1 MSATMSHSSHSER
14 PQGTH
19 AELPSGSSQFRK
31 DNEMSDLIA
40 PHAFLNM
47 ASISQTILGK
57 IVAAKQEWVA
67 ARKLAQPL
75 ESFQSALTP
84 SDRDFVG
91 ALKAG
96 STRFILECKKAS
108 PSKGLIRDDF
118 SPEAIA
124 DIYGKYATAISVL
137 TDEKFFQGDFAYL
150 SRVRSRVS
158 QPVLCKDFMIDP
170 YQVYLARHY
179 QADAILLMLSVLT
192 DEGYRALFAVAK
204 ELGLGVLTE
213 VSNEEELTRAIA
225 LDAPVIGINNRD
237 LRDLSVDLN
246 RTKQL
251 AKDIP
256 GDRVVIS
263 ESGINHRAQVADLR
277 HYAKGFLV
285 GSSLMAE
292 PDLEAAVRKLVLGQN
307 KVCGLTRAEDA
318 AAAHQAG
325 AVFGGLIFVAKSPR
339 YVDIPAARAVM
350 AGAPL
355 SYVGVFRNAQPAT
368 IAKTVDALGLA
379 AVQLHGDEDT
389 AYIEELRPLL
399 PAGCQIW
406 KAVGVSLGMESGEP
420 LPDLDYPA
428 DRLLLDTVV
437 KTAVGSQSGGT
448 GQTFDWALLANLDKA
463 KLMLAGGLNPDNA
476 LQAAQVGCLGLDFN
490 SGVESAP
497 GQKDAHKIA
506 AAFGA
511 LRNL

>member
-1 MSATMSHSSHSER
+1 MSATTLHNSHSER

-19 AELPSGSSQFRK
+19 AELPSGSSQLRK

-57 IVAAKQEWVA
+57 IVAAKQAWVA

-75 ESFQSALTP
+75 ESFQSALIP

-137 TDEKFFQGDFAYL
+137 TDEKFFQGDFAFL
-150 SRVRSRVS
+150 PRVRSRVS

-179 QADAILLMLSVLT
+179 QADSILLMLSVLT
-192 DEGYRALFAVAK
+192 DEGYRALFTVAK

-225 LDAPVIGINNRD
+225 LGAPVIGINNRD

-256 GDRVVIS
+256 ADRVVIS

-277 HYAKGFLV
+277 PYAKGFLV

-292 PDLEAAVRKLVLGQN
+292 PDLEAAVRKLTLGQN
-307 KVCGLTRAEDA
+307 KVCGLTRADDA

-325 AVFGGLIFVAKSPR
+325 AVFGGLIFVSKSPR
-339 YVDIPAARAVM
+339 YVDIPTARAVM

-368 IAKTVDALGLA
+368 IVQTVEALGLA
-379 AVQLHGDEDT
+379 AVQLHGDEDA
-389 AYIEELRPLL
+389 AYIEALRPLL
-399 PAGCQIW
+399 PTGCQIW
-406 KAVGVSLGMESGEP
+406 KAIGVSLGKESGEP
-420 LPDLDYPA
+420 LPALDYPA
-428 DRLLLDTVV
+428 DRLLLDT
-437 KTAVGSQSGGT
+437 KVGSQSGGT
-448 GQTFDWALLANLDKA
+448 GQAFDWSLLAHLDKA

-476 LQAAQVGCLGLDFN
+476 LLAAEVGCLGLDFN

-497 GQKDAHKIA
+497 GQKDGHKLA
-506 AAFGA
+506 AAFAA
-511 LRNL
+511 LRAL

>member
-1 MSATMSHSSHSER
+1 MSATMSHNSHSER
-14 PQGTH
+14 PQGK
-19 AELPSGSSQFRK
+19 SQFRK

-57 IVAAKQEWVA
+57 IVAAKQAWIA

-75 ESFQSALTP
+75 ETFQSTLTP

-137 TDEKFFQGDFAYL
+137 TDEKFFQGDFAFL
-150 SRVRSRVS
+150 PRVRGRVS

-192 DEGYRALFAVAK
+192 DEGYRALFAVAR

-225 LDAPVIGINNRD
+225 LGAPVIGINNRD

-251 AKDIP
+251 ANILSQKAP

-277 HYAKGFLV
+277 HHAKGFLV

-292 PDLEAAVRKLVLGQN
+292 PDLEAAVRKLTLGQN

-355 SYVGVFRNAQPAT
+355 SYVGVFRNAQPTT
-368 IAKTVDALGLA
+368 IAKTVDALNLA
-379 AVQLHGDEDT
+379 AVQLHGDEDA
-389 AYIEELRPLL
+389 AYIEGLRALL

-406 KAVGVSLGMESGEP
+406 KAIGITSGEP
-420 LPDLDYPA
+420 LPALDYPA
-428 DRLLLDTVV
+428 DRLLLDT
-437 KTAVGSQSGGT
+437 KVGSQSGGT
-448 GQTFDWALLANLDKA
+448 GQAFDWAMLATLDKS

-497 GQKDAHKIA
+497 GQKDAHKLA
-506 AAFGA
+506 AVFAA
-511 LRNL
+511 LRQL

>member
-1 MSATMSHSSHSER
+1 MSATTLHSSHSER
-14 PQGTH
+14 PTGNNQ
-19 AELPSGSSQFRK
+19 LRK

-67 ARKLAQPL
+67 ARKQAQPL
-75 ESFQSALTP
+75 ASFQSALTP

-137 TDEKFFQGDFAYL
+137 TDEKFFQGDFAFL
-150 SRVRSRVS
+150 PRVRSRVS

-225 LDAPVIGINNRD
+225 LGAPVIGINNRD

-251 AKDIP
+251 AAILSQKAP
-256 GDRVVIS
+256 ADRVVIS

-277 HYAKGFLV
+277 HHAKGFLV

-325 AVFGGLIFVAKSPR
+325 AVFGGLIFVSKSPR

-355 SYVGVFRNAQPAT
+355 AYVGVFRNAQPTT
-368 IAKTVDALGLA
+368 IVKTVEALSLA
-379 AVQLHGDEDT
+379 AVQLHGDEDA
-389 AYIEELRPLL
+389 AYIEGLRALL

-406 KAVGVSLGMESGEP
+406 KAVGVSLGKESGEP
-420 LPDLDYPA
+420 LPALDYPA
-428 DRLLLDTVV
+428 DRLLLDT
-437 KTAVGSQSGGT
+437 KVGSQSGGT
-448 GQTFDWALLANLDKA
+448 GQAFDWALLAHLDKA

-497 GQKDAHKIA
+497 GQKDAHKLA
-506 AAFGA
+506 AAFAA

>member
-1 MSATMSHSSHSER
+1 
-14 PQGTH
+14 
-19 AELPSGSSQFRK
+19 
-31 DNEMSDLIA
+31 MSDLIA

-75 ESFQSALTP
+75 ASFQSTLTP

-137 TDEKFFQGDFAYL
+137 TDEKFFQGDFAFL
-150 SRVRSRVS
+150 PRVRSRVS

-225 LDAPVIGINNRD
+225 LGAPVIGINNRD

-251 AKDIP
+251 AAILSQKAP
-256 GDRVVIS
+256 ADRVVIS

-277 HYAKGFLV
+277 HHAKGFLV

-325 AVFGGLIFVAKSPR
+325 AVFGGLIFVSKSPR

-355 SYVGVFRNAQPAT
+355 AYVGVFRNAQPAT
-368 IAKTVDALGLA
+368 IVKTVEALSLA
-379 AVQLHGDEDT
+379 AVQLHGDEDA
-389 AYIEELRPLL
+389 AYIEGLRALL

-406 KAVGVSLGMESGEP
+406 KAVGVSLGKESGEP
-420 LPDLDYPA
+420 LPALDYPA
-428 DRLLLDTVV
+428 DRLLLDT
-437 KTAVGSQSGGT
+437 KVGSQSGGT
-448 GQTFDWALLANLDKA
+448 GQAFDWTLLAHLDKA

-497 GQKDAHKIA
+497 GQKDAHKLA
-506 AAFGA
+506 AAFAA

>member
-1 MSATMSHSSHSER
+1 MSATMSRSSHSER
-14 PQGTH
+14 PQGK
-19 AELPSGSSQFRK
+19 SQFRK

-192 DEGYRALFAVAK
+192 DEGYRTLFAVAK

-225 LDAPVIGINNRD
+225 LGAPVIGINNRD

-251 AKDIP
+251 AAILSQKAPADQ
-256 GDRVVIS
+256 VVIS

-277 HYAKGFLV
+277 HHAKGFLV

-292 PDLEAAVRKLVLGQN
+292 PDLEAAVRKLTLGQN

-368 IAKTVDALGLA
+368 IVKTVEALGLA
-379 AVQLHGDEDT
+379 AVQLHGDEDA
-389 AYIEELRPLL
+389 AYIETLRPLL

-406 KAVGVSLGMESGEP
+406 KAVGVTSGEP
-420 LPDLDYPA
+420 LPALDYPA
-428 DRLLLDTVV
+428 DRLMLDT
-437 KTAVGSQSGGT
+437 KVGSQSGGT
-448 GQTFDWALLANLDKA
+448 GQAFDWTLLANLDKA

-497 GQKDAHKIA
+497 GQKDAHKLA
-506 AAFGA
+506 AAFAA

>member
-1 MSATMSHSSHSER
+1 MSATIKERPQGAHSER
-14 PQGTH
+14 PQG
-19 AELPSGSSQFRK
+19 SQLRK
-31 DNEMSDLIA
+31 DNEMSDIIA

-57 IVAAKQEWVA
+57 IVAAKQGWIA
-67 ARKLAQPL
+67 ARKEAQPL
-75 ESFQSALTP
+75 ESFKGALVP
-84 SDRDFVG
+84 SDRDFEG
-91 ALKAG
+91 QLRAG

-108 PSKGLIRDDF
+108 PSKGLIRNDF

-124 DIYGKYATAISVL
+124 DVYGKYATAISVL
-137 TDEKFFQGDFAYL
+137 TDEKFFQGDFAFL
-150 SRVRSRVS
+150 PRVRARVQ

-192 DEGYRALFAVAK
+192 DEGYNALFAVAK

-213 VSNEEELTRAIA
+213 VSNEEELERAIA
-225 LDAPVIGINNRD
+225 LGAPVIGINNRD
-237 LRDLSVDLN
+237 LRDLSVDIA
-246 RTKQL
+246 RTGQL
-251 AKDIP
+251 AARIP
-256 GDRVVIS
+256 ADRIVIS
-263 ESGINHRAQVADLR
+263 ESGIRNRAQVAELR
-277 HYAKGFLV
+277 LHAKGFLV
-285 GSSLMAE
+285 GSSLMEEA
-292 PDLEAAVRKLVLGQN
+292 DLEAAVRKLTLGQN
-307 KVCGLTRAEDA
+307 KVCGLTRPEDA

-325 AVFGGLIFVAKSPR
+325 TVFGGLIFVSKSPR

-355 SYVGVFRNAQPAT
+355 SYVGVFRNAQAAT

-379 AVQLHGDEDT
+379 AVQLHGDEDA
-389 AYIEELRPLL
+389 AYVEGLRPLL
-399 PAGCQIW
+399 PPGCEIW
-406 KAVGVSLGMESGEP
+406 KAVGITLGETSGEP
-420 LPDLDYPA
+420 LPALDFPA
-428 DRLLLDTVV
+428 DRLLLDT
-437 KTAVGSQSGGT
+437 KVGSQSGGT
-448 GQTFDWALLANLDKA
+448 GQAFDWTLLAGLDKSR
-463 KLMLAGGLNPDNA
+463 LMLAGGLNADNA

-511 LRNL
+511 LRQL

>member
-1 MSATMSHSSHSER
+1 MSATTSHSSHSER
-14 PQGTH
+14 PTGNTQ
-19 AELPSGSSQFRK
+19 LRK

-47 ASISQTILGK
+47 ASINQTILGK

-67 ARKLAQPL
+67 TRKLAQPL
-75 ESFQSALTP
+75 ESFQSTLTP

-124 DIYGKYATAISVL
+124 DIYGRYATAISVL
-137 TDEKFFQGDFAYL
+137 TDEKFFQGDFAFL
-150 SRVRSRVS
+150 PRVRTRVQ

-170 YQVYLARHY
+170 YQLYLARHY

-225 LDAPVIGINNRD
+225 LGAPVIGINNRD

-251 AKDIP
+251 AAILSQKAP
-256 GDRVVIS
+256 SDRVVIS
-263 ESGINHRAQVADLR
+263 ESGIKDRTQVADLR
-277 HYAKGFLV
+277 HHAKGFLV
-285 GSSLMAE
+285 GSSLMEEA
-292 PDLEAAVRKLVLGQN
+292 DLEAAVRKLVLGQN

-318 AAAHQAG
+318 TAAHQAG

-339 YVDIPAARAVM
+339 YVDIPTARTVM

-355 SYVGVFRNAQPAT
+355 SYVGVFRNAQQET
-368 IAKTVDALGLA
+368 IAKTVEALGLA
-379 AVQLHGDEDT
+379 AVQLHGDEDA
-389 AYIEELRPLL
+389 AYIEALRPLL
-399 PAGCQIW
+399 PASCQIW
-406 KAVGVSLGMESGEP
+406 KAIGVTSGEP
-420 LPDLDYPA
+420 LPALDYPA
-428 DRLLLDTVV
+428 DRLLLDT
-437 KTAVGSQSGGT
+437 KVGSQSGGT
-448 GQTFDWALLANLDKA
+448 GQAFDWAMLANLNKA

-497 GQKDAHKIA
+497 GQKDGHKLA
-506 AAFGA
+506 AAFAA
-511 LRNL
+511 LRGL

>member
-1 MSATMSHSSHSER
+1 MSATTLHSSHSER

-19 AELPSGSSQFRK
+19 AELPSGSSQLRK

-47 ASISQTILGK
+47 ASINQTILGK

-108 PSKGLIRDDF
+108 PSKGLIRNDF

-137 TDEKFFQGDFAYL
+137 TDEKFFQGDFAFL
-150 SRVRSRVS
+150 PRVRACVQ

-213 VSNEEELTRAIA
+213 VSTEEELTRAIA
-225 LDAPVIGINNRD
+225 LGAPVIGINNRD

-251 AKDIP
+251 ANILSQKAP
-256 GDRVVIS
+256 SDRVVIS

-277 HYAKGFLV
+277 PYAKGFLV

-307 KVCGLTRAEDA
+307 KVCGLTRADDA

-355 SYVGVFRNAQPAT
+355 CYVGVFRNALPAT
-368 IAKTVDALGLA
+368 IVQTVEALGLA
-379 AVQLHGDEDT
+379 AVQLHGDEDA
-389 AYIEELRPLL
+389 AYINNLRPLL
-399 PAGCQIW
+399 PATCQIW
-406 KAVGVSLGMESGEP
+406 KAIGVSLGKESGEP
-420 LPDLDYPA
+420 LPALDYPA
-428 DRLLLDTVV
+428 DRLLLDT
-437 KTAVGSQSGGT
+437 KVGSQSGGT
-448 GQTFDWALLANLDKA
+448 GQAFDWAMLATLDKS

-476 LQAAQVGCLGLDFN
+476 LQAAEVGCLGLDFN

-497 GQKDAHKIA
+497 GQKDSHKLA
-506 AAFGA
+506 AAFAA
-511 LRNL
+511 LRAL

>member
-1 MSATMSHSSHSER
+1 MSATNQHGTHSGTSSDR
-14 PQGTH
+14 PQGST
-19 AELPSGSSQFRK
+19 QFRK

-47 ASISQTILGK
+47 ASINQTILGK

-67 ARKLAQPL
+67 TRKLAQPL
-75 ESFQSALTP
+75 ESFQSMLTP

-108 PSKGLIRDDF
+108 PSKGLIRNDF

-137 TDEKFFQGDFAYL
+137 TDEKFFQGDFAFL
-150 SRVRSRVS
+150 PRVRARVQ

-204 ELGLGVLTE
+204 ALGLGVLTE

-225 LDAPVIGINNRD
+225 LGAPVIGINNRD

-251 AKDIP
+251 AAILSQKAP
-256 GDRVVIS
+256 SDRVVIS
-263 ESGINHRAQVADLR
+263 ESGIKDRTQVADLR
-277 HYAKGFLV
+277 HHAKGFLV
-285 GSSLMAE
+285 GSSLMEEA
-292 PDLEAAVRKLVLGQN
+292 DLEAAVRKLVLGQN

-318 AAAHQAG
+318 TAAHQAG

-339 YVDIPAARAVM
+339 YVDIPTARAVM

-355 SYVGVFRNAQPAT
+355 SYVGVFRNAMPAT
-368 IAKTVDALGLA
+368 IVQTVEALGLA
-379 AVQLHGDEDT
+379 AVQLHGDEDA
-389 AYIEELRPLL
+389 AYIDTLRPLL
-399 PAGCQIW
+399 PATCQVW
-406 KAVGVSLGMESGEP
+406 KAVGITSGEP
-420 LPDLDYPA
+420 LPALDYPA
-428 DRLLLDTVV
+428 DRLLLDT
-437 KTAVGSQSGGT
+437 KVGSQSGGT
-448 GQTFDWALLANLDKA
+448 GQAFDWAMLANLDKA

-476 LQAAQVGCLGLDFN
+476 LQAAEVGCLGLDFN

-497 GQKDAHKIA
+497 GQKDPHKLA
-506 AAFGA
+506 AAFSA
-511 LRNL
+511 LRAL

>member
-1 MSATMSHSSHSER
+1 MMSATNQHGTKPES
-14 PQGTH
+14 PQGN
-19 AELPSGSSQFRK
+19 SQFRK
-31 DNEMSDLIA
+31 DNEMSDPIA
-40 PHAFLNM
+40 PHAYLNM
-47 ASISQTILGK
+47 ASINQTILGK
-57 IVAAKQEWVA
+57 IVAAKQAWVA
-67 ARKLAQPL
+67 ARKQAQPL
-75 ESFQSALTP
+75 ESFQGELVP

-137 TDEKFFQGDFAYL
+137 TDEKFFQGDFAFL
-150 SRVRSRVS
+150 PRVRARVQ

-170 YQVYLARHY
+170 YQLYLARHY

-204 ELGLGVLTE
+204 ALGLGVLTE
-213 VSNEEELTRAIA
+213 VSNEEELARAIA
-225 LDAPVIGINNRD
+225 LGAPVIGINNRD

-251 AKDIP
+251 ARDIP
-256 GDRVVIS
+256 ADRVVIS
-263 ESGINHRAQVADLR
+263 ESGIKDRTQVADLR
-277 HYAKGFLV
+277 HHAKGFLV
-285 GSSLMAE
+285 GSSLMEEA
-292 PDLEAAVRKLVLGQN
+292 DLEAAVRKLVLGQN

-318 AAAHQAG
+318 TAAHQAG

-339 YVDIPAARAVM
+339 YVDIPTARTVM

-355 SYVGVFRNAQPAT
+355 SYVGVFRNAQQET
-368 IAKTVDALGLA
+368 IAKTVEVLGLA
-379 AVQLHGDEDT
+379 AVQLHGDEDA
-389 AYIEELRPLL
+389 AYIDNLRPLL
-399 PAGCQIW
+399 PATCQVW
-406 KAVGVSLGMESGEP
+406 KAVGITSGEP
-420 LPDLDYPA
+420 LPALDYPA
-428 DRLLLDTVV
+428 DRLLLDT
-437 KTAVGSQSGGT
+437 KVGSQSGGT
-448 GQTFDWALLANLDKA
+448 GQAFDWRLLANLDKA

-476 LQAAQVGCLGLDFN
+476 LQAAEVGCLGLDFN

-497 GQKDAHKIA
+497 GQKDPHKLA
-506 AAFGA
+506 AAFCA
-511 LRNL
+511 LRGL

>member
-1 MSATMSHSSHSER
+1 MSATTSHNSHSER
-14 PQGTH
+14 PQGK
-19 AELPSGSSQFRK
+19 SQFRK

-67 ARKLAQPL
+67 ARKLTQPL

-108 PSKGLIRDDF
+108 PSKGLIRNDF

-137 TDEKFFQGDFAYL
+137 TDEKFFQGDFAFL
-150 SRVRSRVS
+150 PRVRSRVS

-225 LDAPVIGINNRD
+225 LGAPVIGINNRD
-237 LRDLSVDLN
+237 LRDLSVDLA

-251 AKDIP
+251 AAILSQKAP
-256 GDRVVIS
+256 ADRVVIS

-277 HYAKGFLV
+277 HHAKGFLV

-325 AVFGGLIFVAKSPR
+325 AVFGGLIFVSKSPR

-368 IAKTVDALGLA
+368 LVKTVEAVGLA
-379 AVQLHGDEDT
+379 AVQLHGDEDA
-389 AYIEELRPLL
+389 AYIEGLRALL

-406 KAVGVSLGMESGEP
+406 KAVGVSLGKESGEP
-420 LPDLDYPA
+420 LPALDYPA
-428 DRLLLDTVV
+428 DRLLLDT
-437 KTAVGSQSGGT
+437 KVGSQSGGT
-448 GQTFDWALLANLDKA
+448 GQTFDWALLAHLDKA

-497 GQKDAHKIA
+497 GQKDAHKLA
-506 AAFGA
+506 AAFAA
-511 LRNL
+511 LRQL

>member
-1 MSATMSHSSHSER
+1 MSASMSHSSHSER
-14 PQGTH
+14 PQGK
-19 AELPSGSSQFRK
+19 SQLRK

-67 ARKLAQPL
+67 TRKLAQPL
-75 ESFQSALTP
+75 ASFQSALTP

-137 TDEKFFQGDFAYL
+137 TDEKFFQGDFAFL
-150 SRVRSRVS
+150 PRVRSRVS

-225 LDAPVIGINNRD
+225 LGAPVIGINNRD
-237 LRDLSVDLN
+237 LRDLSVDLA

-251 AKDIP
+251 AAILSQKAP
-256 GDRVVIS
+256 ADRVVIS

-277 HYAKGFLV
+277 HHAKGFLV

-325 AVFGGLIFVAKSPR
+325 AVFGGLIFVSKSPR

-368 IAKTVDALGLA
+368 LVKTVEALGLA
-379 AVQLHGDEDT
+379 AVQLHGDEDA
-389 AYIEELRPLL
+389 AYIEGLRALL

-406 KAVGVSLGMESGEP
+406 KAVGVSLGKESGEP
-420 LPDLDYPA
+420 LPALDYPA
-428 DRLLLDTVV
+428 DRLLLDT
-437 KTAVGSQSGGT
+437 KVGSQSGGT
-448 GQTFDWALLANLDKA
+448 GQAFDWALLAHLDKA

-497 GQKDAHKIA
+497 GQKDTHKLA
-506 AAFGA
+506 AAFAA

>member
-1 MSATMSHSSHSER
+1 MMSATMSHSSHSER
-14 PQGTH
+14 PQGK
-19 AELPSGSSQFRK
+19 SQLRK

-47 ASISQTILGK
+47 ASINQTILGK
-57 IVAAKQEWVA
+57 IVAAKQAWVA
-67 ARKLAQPL
+67 ARKQAQPL
-75 ESFQSALTP
+75 DSFQSELTP

-108 PSKGLIRDDF
+108 PSKGLIRNDF

-137 TDEKFFQGDFAYL
+137 TDEKFFQGDFAFL
-150 SRVRSRVS
+150 PRVRGRVS

-225 LDAPVIGINNRD
+225 LGAPVIGINNRD

-251 AKDIP
+251 ANILSQKAP
-256 GDRVVIS
+256 SDRVVIS

-277 HYAKGFLV
+277 PYAKGFLV

-307 KVCGLTRAEDA
+307 KVCGLTRADDA

-325 AVFGGLIFVAKSPR
+325 AVFGGLIFVSKSPR
-339 YVDIPAARAVM
+339 YVDIPTARTVM
-350 AGAPL
+350 TGAQL

-368 IAKTVDALGLA
+368 IAKTVEALGLA
-379 AVQLHGDEDT
+379 AVQLHGDEDA
-389 AYIEELRPLL
+389 AYIDNLRPLL
-399 PAGCQIW
+399 PASCQIW
-406 KAVGVSLGMESGEP
+406 KAIGITSGEP
-420 LPDLDYPA
+420 LPALDYPA
-428 DRLLLDTVV
+428 DRLLLDT
-437 KTAVGSQSGGT
+437 KVGSQSGGT
-448 GQTFDWALLANLDKA
+448 GQAFDWALLAHLDKA

>member
-1 MSATMSHSSHSER
+1 MS
-14 PQGTH
+14 
-19 AELPSGSSQFRK
+19 
-31 DNEMSDLIA
+31 
-40 PHAFLNM
+40 
-47 ASISQTILGK
+47 SISQTILGK

-75 ESFQSALTP
+75 ASFQSALTP

-137 TDEKFFQGDFAYL
+137 TDEKFFQGDFAFL
-150 SRVRSRVS
+150 PRVRSHVS

-225 LDAPVIGINNRD
+225 LGAPVIGINNRD
-237 LRDLSVDLN
+237 LRDLSVDLA

-251 AKDIP
+251 AAILSQKAP
-256 GDRVVIS
+256 ADRVVIS

-277 HYAKGFLV
+277 HHAKGFLV

-368 IAKTVDALGLA
+368 IVKTVEALGLA
-379 AVQLHGDEDT
+379 AVQLHGDEGA
-389 AYIEELRPLL
+389 AYIEGLRALL

-406 KAVGVSLGMESGEP
+406 KAVGVSLGKESGEP
-420 LPDLDYPA
+420 LPALDYPA
-428 DRLLLDTVV
+428 DRLLLDT
-437 KTAVGSQSGGT
+437 KVGSQSGGT
-448 GQTFDWALLANLDKA
+448 GQAFDWALLAHLDKA

-497 GQKDAHKIA
+497 GQKDAHKLA
-506 AAFGA
+506 AAFAA

>member
-1 MSATMSHSSHSER
+1 MSE
-14 PQGTH
+14 
-19 AELPSGSSQFRK
+19 
-31 DNEMSDLIA
+31 LIA
-40 PHAFLNM
+40 PHPFLNM

-57 IVAAKQEWVA
+57 IVAAKQAWVA

-75 ESFQSALTP
+75 ASFQGALTP
-84 SDRDFVG
+84 SDRDFEG
-91 ALKAG
+91 ALRSG

-124 DIYGKYATAISVL
+124 DIYGHYATAISVL
-137 TDEKFFQGDFAYL
+137 TDEKFFQGDFTFL
-150 SRVRSRVS
+150 PRVRNRVR

-192 DEGYRALFAVAK
+192 DDGYRALFKVAK

-213 VSNEEELTRAIA
+213 VSNEEERDRAIA
-225 LDAPVIGINNRD
+225 LGAPVIGINNRD
-237 LRDLSVDLN
+237 LRNLSVDLA
-246 RTKQL
+246 RTQQL
-251 AKDIP
+251 AADIP
-256 GDRVVIS
+256 SDRVVIS
-263 ESGINHRAQVADLR
+263 ESGIKHRAQVAALR
-277 HYAKGFLV
+277 HHAKGFLV

-325 AVFGGLIFVAKSPR
+325 AVYGGLIFVAKSPR
-339 YVDIPAARAVM
+339 YVDIPAARALM

-355 SYVGVFRNAQPAT
+355 NYVGVFRNAQPAT
-368 IAKTVDALGLA
+368 LAKTVEALGLA
-379 AVQLHGDEDT
+379 AVQLHGEEDA
-389 AYIEELRPLL
+389 AYIESLRPLL

-406 KAVGVSLGMESGEP
+406 KAIGVSLGKESGEP
-420 LPDLDYPA
+420 LPSLDYPA
-428 DRLLLDTVV
+428 DRLLLDT
-437 KTAVGSQSGGT
+437 KVGSQSGGT
-448 GQTFDWALLANLDKA
+448 GEAFDWTLLAGLDKSR
-463 KLMLAGGLNPDNA
+463 LMLAGGLNPDNA

-497 GQKDAHKIA
+497 GRKDASKLE
-506 AAFGA
+506 AAFAA
-511 LRNL
+511 LRQL

>member
-14 PQGTH
+14 PQGK
-19 AELPSGSSQFRK
+19 SQLRK

-57 IVAAKQEWVA
+57 IVAAKQAWVA

-84 SDRDFVG
+84 SDRDFFG

-137 TDEKFFQGDFAYL
+137 TDEKFFQGDFAFL
-150 SRVRSRVS
+150 PRVRGRVQ

-225 LDAPVIGINNRD
+225 LGAPVIGINNRD

-251 AKDIP
+251 ANILSQKAP

-277 HYAKGFLV
+277 PYAKGFLV

-307 KVCGLTRAEDA
+307 KVCGLTRADDA

-339 YVDIPAARAVM
+339 YVDIPTARTVM

-355 SYVGVFRNAQPAT
+355 AYVGVFRNAQPAT
-368 IAKTVDALGLA
+368 IVQTVEALGLA
-379 AVQLHGDEDT
+379 AVQLHGDEDA
-389 AYIEELRPLL
+389 AYIEILRPLL
-399 PAGCQIW
+399 PTGCQIW
-406 KAVGVSLGMESGEP
+406 KAVGVSLGKESGEP
-420 LPDLDYPA
+420 LPALDYPA
-428 DRLLLDTVV
+428 DRLLLDT
-437 KTAVGSQSGGT
+437 KVGSQSGGT
-448 GQTFDWALLANLDKA
+448 GQAFDWALLATLDKS

-497 GQKDAHKIA
+497 GQKDGHKLA
-506 AAFGA
+506 AAFAA
-511 LRNL
+511 LRAL

>member
-1 MSATMSHSSHSER
+1 MSATTLHSSHSER
-14 PQGTH
+14 PQGN
-19 AELPSGSSQFRK
+19 SQLRK

-75 ESFQSALTP
+75 ASFQSALIP

-137 TDEKFFQGDFAYL
+137 TDEKFFQGDFAFL
-150 SRVRSRVS
+150 PRVRSRVS

-179 QADAILLMLSVLT
+179 KADAILLMLSVLT

-225 LDAPVIGINNRD
+225 LGAPVIGINNRD

-251 AKDIP
+251 AAILSQKAP

-277 HYAKGFLV
+277 QHAKGFLV

-292 PDLEAAVRKLVLGQN
+292 PDLEAAVRKLILGQN
-307 KVCGLTRAEDA
+307 KVCGLTRPEDA
-318 AAAHQAG
+318 VAAHQAG
-325 AVFGGLIFVAKSPR
+325 AVFGGLIFVSKSPR
-339 YVDIPAARAVM
+339 YVDIPAARTVM

-368 IAKTVDALGLA
+368 IAKTVEALGLA
-379 AVQLHGDEDT
+379 AVQLHGDEDA
-389 AYIEELRPLL
+389 AYIEGLRALL

-406 KAVGVSLGMESGEP
+406 KAIGITSGEP
-420 LPDLDYPA
+420 LPVLDYPA
-428 DRLLLDTVV
+428 DRLLLDT
-437 KTAVGSQSGGT
+437 KVGSQSGGT
-448 GQTFDWALLANLDKA
+448 GQAFDWTLLAHLDKA

-506 AAFGA
+506 AAFAA

>member
-1 MSATMSHSSHSER
+1 M
-14 PQGTH
+14 QDH
-19 AELPSGSSQFRK
+19 AISPDR
-31 DNEMSDLIA
+31 
-40 PHAFLNM
+40 FLNM
-47 ASISQTILGK
+47 ASINQTILGK

-192 DEGYRALFAVAK
+192 DEGYRTLFAVAK

-225 LDAPVIGINNRD
+225 LGAPVIGINNRD

-251 AKDIP
+251 AAILSQKAPADQ
-256 GDRVVIS
+256 VVIS

-277 HYAKGFLV
+277 HHAKGFLV

-292 PDLEAAVRKLVLGQN
+292 PDLEAAVRKLTLGQN

-368 IAKTVDALGLA
+368 IVKTVEALGLA
-379 AVQLHGDEDT
+379 AVQLHGDEDA
-389 AYIEELRPLL
+389 AYIETLRPLL

-406 KAVGVSLGMESGEP
+406 KAVGVTSGEP
-420 LPDLDYPA
+420 LPALDYPA
-428 DRLLLDTVV
+428 DRLLLDT
-437 KTAVGSQSGGT
+437 KVGSQSGGT
-448 GQTFDWALLANLDKA
+448 GQAFDWTLLANLDKA

-497 GQKDAHKIA
+497 GQKDAHKLA
-506 AAFGA
+506 AAFAA

>member
-1 MSATMSHSSHSER
+1 MMSATTSHSSHSER
-14 PQGTH
+14 PLGK
-19 AELPSGSSQFRK
+19 SQLRK

-47 ASISQTILGK
+47 ASINQTILGK
-57 IVAAKQEWVA
+57 IVAAKQTWVA

-75 ESFQSALTP
+75 ESFQSTLPP

-96 STRFILECKKAS
+96 STCFILECKKAS

-137 TDEKFFQGDFAYL
+137 TDEKFFQGDFAFL
-150 SRVRSRVS
+150 PRVRARVQ

-204 ELGLGVLTE
+204 ALGLGVLTE

-225 LDAPVIGINNRD
+225 LGAPVIGINNRD

-251 AKDIP
+251 AIDIP
-256 GDRVVIS
+256 SDRVVIS

-277 HYAKGFLV
+277 QHAKGFLV

-307 KVCGLTRAEDA
+307 KVCGLTRADDA

-339 YVDIPAARAVM
+339 YVDIPTARAVM

-355 SYVGVFRNAQPAT
+355 CYVGVFRNAMPAT
-368 IAKTVDALGLA
+368 IVQTVEALGLA

-389 AYIEELRPLL
+389 AYIEGLRALL

-406 KAVGVSLGMESGEP
+406 KAVGITSGEP
-420 LPDLDYPA
+420 LPALDYPA
-428 DRLLLDTVV
+428 DRLLLDT
-437 KTAVGSQSGGT
+437 KVGSQSGGT
-448 GQTFDWALLANLDKA
+448 GQAFDWALLATLDKA

-476 LQAAQVGCLGLDFN
+476 LQAAEVGCLGLDFN

-497 GQKDAHKIA
+497 GQKDGHKLA
-506 AAFGA
+506 AAFAA
-511 LRNL
+511 LRAL

>member
-1 MSATMSHSSHSER
+1 MSATTLHNSHSER
-14 PQGTH
+14 PQGK
-19 AELPSGSSQFRK
+19 SQFRK

-137 TDEKFFQGDFAYL
+137 TDEKFFQGDFAFL
-150 SRVRSRVS
+150 PRVRGRVS

-225 LDAPVIGINNRD
+225 LGAPVIGINNRD

-251 AKDIP
+251 AAILSQKAP
-256 GDRVVIS
+256 ADRVVIS

-277 HYAKGFLV
+277 HHAKGFLV

-368 IAKTVDALGLA
+368 IAKTVEALGLA
-379 AVQLHGDEDT
+379 AVQLHGDEDA
-389 AYIEELRPLL
+389 AYIEGLRALL

-406 KAVGVSLGMESGEP
+406 KAVGVSLGKESGEP
-420 LPDLDYPA
+420 LPALDYPA
-428 DRLLLDTVV
+428 DRLLLDT
-437 KTAVGSQSGGT
+437 KVGSQSGGT
-448 GQTFDWALLANLDKA
+448 GQAFDWAMLANLDKA

-497 GQKDAHKIA
+497 GQKDAHKLA
-506 AAFGA
+506 AAFAA
-511 LRNL
+511 LRTL

>member
-1 MSATMSHSSHSER
+1 MTSVSNKDSKM
-14 PQGTH
+14 QDH
-19 AELPSGSSQFRK
+19 AISP
-31 DNEMSDLIA
+31 DC
-40 PHAFLNM
+40 FLNM
-47 ASISQTILGK
+47 ASINQTILGK

-108 PSKGLIRDDF
+108 PSKGLIRDNF

-137 TDEKFFQGDFAYL
+137 TDEKFFQGDFAFL
-150 SRVRSRVS
+150 PRVRGRVS

-225 LDAPVIGINNRD
+225 LGAPVIGINNRD

-251 AKDIP
+251 AAILSQKAP

-277 HYAKGFLV
+277 HHAKGFLV

-292 PDLEAAVRKLVLGQN
+292 QDLEAAVRKLVLGQN
-307 KVCGLTRAEDA
+307 KVCGLTRPEDA
-318 AAAHQAG
+318 VTAHQAG

-368 IAKTVDALGLA
+368 ITKTVEALGLA
-379 AVQLHGDEDT
+379 AVQLHGDEDA
-389 AYIEELRPLL
+389 AYIETLRPLL
-399 PAGCQIW
+399 PAGCQTW
-406 KAVGVSLGMESGEP
+406 KAIGVTSGEP
-420 LPDLDYPA
+420 LPSLDYPA
-428 DRLLLDTVV
+428 DRLLLDT
-437 KTAVGSQSGGT
+437 KVGSQSGGT
-448 GQTFDWALLANLDKA
+448 GQAFDWRLLAHLDKA

-506 AAFGA
+506 AAFAA

>member
-1 MSATMSHSSHSER
+1 MSATNQHGTHSGTSSDR
-14 PQGTH
+14 PQGST
-19 AELPSGSSQFRK
+19 QFRK
-31 DNEMSDLIA
+31 DNEMSDPIA
-40 PHAFLNM
+40 PHAYLNM
-47 ASISQTILGK
+47 ASINQTILGK
-57 IVAAKQEWVA
+57 IVAAKQAWVA

-75 ESFQSALTP
+75 ESFKNELTQ

-108 PSKGLIRDDF
+108 PSKGLIRNDF

-137 TDEKFFQGDFAYL
+137 TDEKFFQGDFAFL
-150 SRVRSRVS
+150 PRVRARVQ

-225 LDAPVIGINNRD
+225 LGAPVIGINNRD

-246 RTKQL
+246 RTKLL
-251 AKDIP
+251 ARDIP
-256 GDRVVIS
+256 ADRVVIS
-263 ESGINHRAQVADLR
+263 ESGIKDRTQVADLR
-277 HYAKGFLV
+277 HHAKGFLV
-285 GSSLMAE
+285 GSSLMEEA
-292 PDLEAAVRKLVLGQN
+292 DLEAAVRKLVLGQN
-307 KVCGLTRAEDA
+307 KVCGLTRADDA

-325 AVFGGLIFVAKSPR
+325 AVFGGLIFVSKSPR
-339 YVDIPAARAVM
+339 YVDIPTARTVM
-350 AGAPL
+350 AGTPL
-355 SYVGVFRNAQPAT
+355 AYVGVFRNAMPAT
-368 IAKTVDALGLA
+368 IVQTVEALGLA
-379 AVQLHGDEDT
+379 AVQLHGDEDA
-389 AYIEELRPLL
+389 AYIDNLRPLL
-399 PAGCQIW
+399 PATCQVW
-406 KAVGVSLGMESGEP
+406 KAVGIKSGEP
-420 LPDLDYPA
+420 LPALDYPA
-428 DRLLLDTVV
+428 DRLLLDT
-437 KTAVGSQSGGT
+437 KVGSQSGGT
-448 GQTFDWALLANLDKA
+448 GQAFDWAMLANLDKA

-476 LQAAQVGCLGLDFN
+476 LQAAEVGCLGLDFN

-497 GQKDAHKIA
+497 GQKDPHKLA
-506 AAFGA
+506 AAFSA
-511 LRNL
+511 LRGL